1 MQIGDDRV
9 RKSTAQNLR
18 VEYEQINFKDGES
31 VEDFALRLSN
41 IVQRLAILGDPEPE
55 AKVVAKYLRV
65 ARPRYKQLVVSIEQL
80 LDISTLSIE
89 EITGRL
95 GRMMAISAPRR
106 GSTTLRMSWWTASC
120 VTAPAL
126 QRRDVRR
133 RARSVIQPEAW
144 ARRWLI
150 PGGGSS
156 RGQTRGAGGGGTPK
170 LPTGGTDKGKKKLA
184 GDECAYCGKTGHWAR
199 QCRKKK
205 RDEQAHAAETEE
217 EAALMMGIATIS
229 IDGEDDAASAV
240 VADSGARAHWVFTDE
255 EPSVVSA
262 RSTVALATASR
273 TTSSTE
279 VHLQEDKLFVQL
291 GEKHDE
297 GETRWILD
305 TGATNH
311 MTGDRSFFSEL
322 DTGVHGTVKFGDGSV
337 VNIEGRGTI
346 LFMCKTGEHQQLGGV
361 YFIPKLAANII
372 SLGQLDEDKFK
383 VLIEEGVLRI

>member
-1 MQIGDDRV
+1 
-9 RKSTAQNLR
+9 
-18 VEYEQINFKDGES
+18 
-31 VEDFALRLSN
+31 
-41 IVQRLAILGDPEPE
+41 
-55 AKVVAKYLRV
+55 
-65 ARPRYKQLVVSIEQL
+65 
-80 LDISTLSIE
+80 
-89 EITGRL
+89 
-95 GRMMAISAPRR
+95 
-106 GSTTLRMSWWTASC
+106 
-120 VTAPAL
+120 
-126 QRRDVRR
+126 
-133 RARSVIQPEAW
+133 
-144 ARRWLI
+144 
-150 PGGGSS
+150 
-156 RGQTRGAGGGGTPK
+156 
-170 LPTGGTDKGKKKLA
+170 
-184 GDECAYCGKTGHWAR
+184 
-199 QCRKKK
+199 
-205 RDEQAHAAETEE
+205 
-217 EAALMMGIATIS
+217 MMGIATIS
-229 IDGEDDAASAV
+229 IDGEDDVASAV

-346 LFMCKTGEHQQLGGV
+346 LFMCKTGEHHQLGGV
-361 YFIPKLAANII
+361 YFIPKLTANII

-383 VLIEEGVLRI
+383 VLIEEGVLRIWDQRRRLLAKVPRSANRLYILDVNISAPVCLAAHADDVAWTWHTRYGHLGFNGLKLLSRKEMVRGLPAIEHVDQVCEGRLTGKQRRQPFPAASKFRASRSLELVHADLCGPITPPTPGGKNLFLLVVDDRSRYMWLTLLASKDGAAEAIIQLQARLEKESGEKMGTLQTDRGGEFTSRTFQNYCVEHGVQRHLTAP